1 MGGATRRSAL
11 AAAAY
16 RSGERLFDRL
26 QDKWFEFK
34 NAVVFKQILAPDGAP
49 NWVFDREALWNTV
62 ERSEKRRDAQLARE
76 IELTLPRELS
86 REQQIDLV
94 RAFVNDHF
102 VKDGMVADVAI
113 HEPRGSDG
121 QRQPHAHVMLTMREL
136 DPTTPSGFSNLKNS
150 DWNEREGIAQ
160 AVNEARKRY
169 NDTRQPQDKEA
180 LEAVEAQRNVNVW
193 RAAWSTYANRALEA
207 VGSSARID
215 HRTLEA
221 QGIARPPQP
230 HLGIVRHI
238 ESVYHHL
245 KDKLTHWVAVKK
257 RASLY
262 SELEHYKLRDPVK
275 LAEFVLRLADMA
287 EGIAADFQRR
297 STIPEIAH
305 ER

>member
-34 NAVVFKQILAPDGAP
+34 NAVVFKEILAPPGAP
-49 NWVFDREALWNTV
+49 NWVFDRQALWNTV
-62 ERSEKRRDAQLARE
+62 ERCEKRCDAQLSRE

-86 REQQIDLV
+86 RDQQIALV
-94 RAFVNDHF
+94 RAFVQNHF

-113 HEPRGSDG
+113 HEPMAADG
-121 QRQPHAHVMLTMREL
+121 QKQPHAHVMLTMRRL
-136 DPTTPSGFSNLKNS
+136 DPTTPSGFAATKER
-150 DWNEREGIAQ
+150 DWNEREDIAQ
-160 AVNEARKRY
+160 ALNDARKRY
-169 NDTRQPQDKEA
+169 NDTRLPQDKEA
-180 LEAVEAQRNVNVW
+180 LEAVEVQRNVNVW
-193 RAAWSTYANRALEA
+193 RAAWSSYANQALEA
-207 VGSSARID
+207 AGSASRID

-238 ESVYHHL
+238 EGVYQYL
-245 KDKLTHWVAVKK
+245 KDKVTHWVAVKK
-257 RASLY
+257 RSVLY
-262 SELEHYKLRDPVK
+262 HEAEWYKLRDPVK
-275 LAEFVLRLADMA
+275 LAEFVLKLADIA
-287 EGIAADFQRR
+287 ETMTNDFRR
-297 STIPEIAH
+297 SKPIPEVAH